1 MFLNYHGIIEQ
12 KFLWIFK
19 NLGINYNNHIMDYKL
34 QKKELFNLL
43 QKQKEIQIKKELLF
57 CYQVHLGVEKLQL
70 QNQLHND

>member
-1 MFLNYHGIIEQ
+1 
-12 KFLWIFK
+12 
-19 NLGINYNNHIMDYKL
+19 MDYKQ